1 VRFLQRCVRDD
12 REHFQ
17 AWHGLR
23 IGVVTGTAMAPLL
36 PQVLHEISAASGAS
50 MELIA
55 VENTLFGPSVTTAGL
70 LPGRAIATAIAGHQ
84 DLDLILVPGEAV
96 NDDGFFMDD
105 LSFHELASGHTAEV
119 RLSKRFSDALP
130 LACAA

>member
-1 VRFLQRCVRDD
+1 
-12 REHFQ
+12 
-17 AWHGLR
+17 
-23 IGVVTGTAMAPLL
+23 LL
-36 PQVLHEISAASGAS
+36 PPVLADIGEASGATL
-50 MELIA
+50 ELIT

-70 LPGRAIATAIAGHQ
+70 LPGRAIQAAIAERR

-96 NDDGFFMDD
+96 NDQGLFMDD
-105 LSFHELASGHTAEV
+105 LPFHALAEGHTADV

>member
-1 VRFLQRCVRDD
+1 
-12 REHFQ
+12 
-17 AWHGLR
+17 
-23 IGVVTGTAMAPLL
+23 
-36 PQVLHEISAASGAS
+36 
-50 MELIA
+50 LIA

-70 LPGRAIATAIAGHQ
+70 LPGRAIQAAIAGRH

-96 NDDGFFMDD
+96 NDDGLFMDD
-105 LSFHELASGHTAEV
+105 FAFRELVAGQKAEV